1 MGSKM
6 FFRGCVAGAAL
17 AVAWTG
23 TVQAAGEIQW
33 WHAMSG
39 ELGRKLESLTADF
52 NSSQAEYK
60 VVPVYKGLYTETLSA
75 AIVALRSRQQPA
87 IVQVAEVAT
96 ATMMAAKGA
105 VYPVFDLMRDARE
118 PFDPA
123 AYLPAITGYYTDMSG
138 NLLSFPFNA
147 STPILYYN
155 KDQFRASGL
164 DPDKPPKTWPDL
176 EAAARKLRVSGVA
189 CGFTTHWPSWVN
201 IENFS
206 ALHNV
211 PIATNANGF
220 GGLDTELVINNPVVT
235 RHVFKLAEWQKTR
248 VFDYGGRANRAEPK
262 FYNGECGIF
271 LGSSATRAD
280 ILANAKFEVGFGMLP
295 YWPDVAG
302 APQNSIIGGATLW
315 VLRGR
320 PAEEYK
326 GVAKFF
332 AYLSRPGV
340 QAWWHQNTGYLPI
353 TRAAYELT
361 RAHGFY
367 DRNPGADIS
376 IEQMTLNPPTE
387 NSKGLRIGS
396 FVLIRDIIEDE
407 LEQAF
412 AGKKTAQAALDAAVK
427 RGNML
432 LSQFDKA
439 NR

>member
-23 TVQAAGEIQW
+23 VVQAAVEIQW
-33 WHAMSG
+33 WHAMPG
-39 ELGRKLESLTADF
+39 ELGRQLERLTADF

-105 VYPVFDLMRDARE
+105 VYPVFELMREARE
-118 PFDPA
+118 AFNPP
-123 AYLPAITGYYTDMSG
+123 AYLPAITGYYTDLGG

-155 KDQFRASGL
+155 RDQFRAAGL
-164 DPDKPPKTWPDL
+164 DPEKPPKTWPDV
-176 EAAARKLRVSGVA
+176 EAAARRLRAFGAA

-220 GGLDTELVINNPVVT
+220 GGLDTQLVINNPVVA
-235 RHVFKLAEWQKTR
+235 RHVAKLAEWQKTK
-248 VFDYGGRANRAEPK
+248 VFDYGGRATRAEPK
-262 FYNGECGIF
+262 FHSGECGIF

-280 ILANAKFEVGFGMLP
+280 TLANARFEVGFGMLP

-320 PAEEYK
+320 PADEYK

-353 TRAAYELT
+353 TRAAFELT
-361 RAHGFY
+361 RAQGFY
-367 DRNPGADIS
+367 DRNPGADIPV
-376 IEQMTLNPPTE
+376 EQMTVKPPTE

-412 AGKKTAQAALDAAVK
+412 AGKKASQAALEAAVR
-427 RGNML
+427 RGNEL
-432 LSQFDKA
+432 LSQFEKA

>member
-1 MGSKM
+1 
-6 FFRGCVAGAAL
+6 
-17 AVAWTG
+17 
-23 TVQAAGEIQW
+23 
-33 WHAMSG
+33 MSG
-39 ELGRKLESLTADF
+39 ELGRKLEALTADF
-52 NSSQAEYK
+52 NGSQAEYK

-75 AIVALRSRQQPA
+75 AIVAMRSRQQPA

-105 VYPVFDLMRDARE
+105 VYPVYQLMADAKE
-118 PFDPA
+118 PFDPKA
-123 AYLPAITGYYTDMSG
+123 YIGPVFELMRDQGEQFNPSAYLPAVAGYYTDLDG

-155 KDQFRASGL
+155 KDLFRVAGL
-164 DPDKPPKTWPDL
+164 DPATPPRTWLDL
-176 EAAARKLRVSGVA
+176 EAAARKLRSTGAV

-211 PIATNANGF
+211 PLATNQNGF
-220 GGLDTELVINNPVVT
+220 GGLDTELLINNAVVV
-235 RHVFKLAEWQKTR
+235 RHVTKLAEWQKTK
-248 VFDYGGRANRAEPK
+248 VFDYGGRATRAEPK
-262 FYNGECGIF
+262 FHSGECGVF
-271 LGSSATRAD
+271 LGSSALRAD
-280 ILANAKFEVGFGMLP
+280 VLANAKFEVGFGMLP
-295 YWPDVAG
+295 YWADVPG

-320 PAEEYK
+320 PAHEYK
-326 GVAKFF
+326 AVAAFF

-353 TRAAYELT
+353 TRAAYDLT
-361 RAHGFY
+361 RAQGFY

-387 NSKGLRIGS
+387 NSKGLRLGS
-396 FVLIRDIIEDE
+396 FVLIRDMIEDE
-407 LEQAF
+407 LEQAV
-412 AGKKTAQAALDAAVK
+412 AGKKSAQAALDTAVR
-427 RGNML
+427 RGKEL
-432 LSQFDKA
+432 LSQFEKA